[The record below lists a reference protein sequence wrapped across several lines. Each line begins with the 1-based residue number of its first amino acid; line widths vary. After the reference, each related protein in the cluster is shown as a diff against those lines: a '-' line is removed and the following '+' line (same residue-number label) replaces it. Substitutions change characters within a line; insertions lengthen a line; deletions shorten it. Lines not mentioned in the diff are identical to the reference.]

1 MNTPTPN
8 PNNRMA
14 LTSLIAGI
22 VSWVFWALFF
32 CFNLTIGF
40 VISLATFGLAGI
52 CFAIIGFLPAVGWL
66 AAVITGHVGI
76 AQIGRTGEGGR
87 GLAIAGLILGYV
99 GIALTLCT
107 LVLYLLGALGV
118 IVLPSLQG
126 LTTPAP

>member
-14 LTSLIAGI
+14 LTSLTAGI
-22 VSWVFWALFF
+22 VSWVLWALFL

-40 VISLATFGLAGI
+40 VFSLVTFGLAGI
-52 CFAIIGFLPAVGWL
+52 CFGIIGFLPAIGWL

-76 AQIGRTGEGGR
+76 GQIGRTGEGGR

-99 GIALTLCT
+99 GMGVTLCT
-107 LVLYLLGALGV
+107 LVLYLLSALGF

-126 LTTPAP
+126 LTTPTP

>member
-22 VSWVFWALFF
+22 VSWVLWALFL

-40 VISLATFGLAGI
+40 VFSLVTFGLAGI
-52 CFAIIGFLPAVGWL
+52 CFAVIGFLPAVGWL

-87 GLAIAGLILGYV
+87 GLALAGLITGYV

-118 IVLPSLQG
+118 IVLPNLQG
-126 LTTPAP
+126 LTTPVP